1 MRFGVLGPLAVW
13 TDEGVQVRVPEAKVR
28 ALLADLLVHE
38 GRPVPVDRLIDDLWG
53 ARPSANP
60 VGTLQA
66 RVSQLRRALGSADAV
81 VRDPSGY
88 RLAGARVD
96 AKEFA
101 DLLGRAR
108 EGSLEARAGLLADA
122 LALWRGPAY
131 ADHADAAFAAPAA
144 ARLEE
149 ARLTAL
155 EDQAEVRLALGEP
168 VELAELVREHPLRER
183 LRGLHLRALYRGGRQ
198 SEALDSYAEVRA
210 LLADELGVD
219 PSRELAALYEAILR
233 QDPSLDSP
241 PHTRAFLNTVAGEPA
256 TQDPGFESGV
266 RLPVPMTE
274 LIGRDEAV
282 AEVRALLGS
291 SRLVTLTGPGGVGK
305 TRLAVE
311 SAAQVEEV
319 RLVELAATGDPVQA
333 VIEALGLRDDGVSAG
348 PVERLVT
355 ALRDRRLLLVM
366 DNCEHVIDRAA
377 DLVSTLLNAARGLR
391 VLATSREALA
401 VPGERVWPVPPLETE
416 QGIRLFAARA
426 VAADP
431 GFALDEDDAK
441 TVATIVERLDGMP
454 LALELAATKV
464 RALGLREL
472 AVRLDDRFRVLGAG
486 RRGAPGRQQ
495 TLRAVIDWSWELLSE
510 AERVVLRRLAV
521 HADGCLLEAAE
532 QVCAERGVDVVATIA
547 QLVDRSLVSPGPRY
561 RLLETVRAYGLERL
575 AEAGESD
582 VLRERHAAYYTELA
596 ERARL
601 RGPEQGEWLRR
612 LDAEGANLRVALES
626 ETHALRLVNALGWY
640 WYLRGRRG
648 EASAAI
654 ARALTSGTG
663 EPKERA
669 LAAVWHAVMTLSTG
683 DEAEAA
689 PYEELDEAGQAFAD
703 WFMSYVRWAYGDHA
717 VHGVRVERALAA
729 FRRQGD
735 RWGVAAA
742 LCVRARLALV
752 RGDLAA
758 MREDGER
765 SLALF
770 DELGDG
776 WGRSEAMDTLGLLAE
791 IRGDYEESARLRG
804 EGLRLAEELGLEIS
818 FSLSVLGR
826 TALLMG
832 DHALADEYHERARRL
847 AVEHSYKSA
856 EEHAVVGL
864 GLSARRQ
871 GRLDEAEALLRPWL
885 TWLRQVDGQ
894 PGVALILAELG
905 FAAEQRGDLRAALAL
920 HREGYESAG
929 ASGDP
934 RAVALALEGL
944 AGALPARDAAR
955 LLGTATAIRR
965 TVGAPLPRAE
975 RGDVERIAAR
985 ARAELG
991 EREYD
996 RLHASGEGELGEHLP
1011 RAFRGGPCQQPA
1023 AEGLDPLGHADQPEA
1038 PAEP

>member
-1 MRFGVLGPLAVW
+1 MAGGRAVSGRAMGERPGE
-13 TDEGVQVRVPEAKVR
+13 TGR
-28 ALLADLLVHE
+28 ALL
-38 GRPVPVDRLIDDLWG
+38 
-53 ARPSANP
+53 S
-60 VGTLQA
+60 
-66 RVSQLRRALGSADAV
+66 
-81 VRDPSGY
+81 
-88 RLAGARVD
+88 
-96 AKEFA
+96 
-101 DLLGRAR
+101 
-108 EGSLEARAGLLADA
+108 
-122 LALWRGPAY
+122 
-131 ADHADAAFAAPAA
+131 
-144 ARLEE
+144 
-149 ARLTAL
+149 
-155 EDQAEVRLALGEP
+155 
-168 VELAELVREHPLRER
+168 
-183 LRGLHLRALYRGGRQ
+183 
-198 SEALDSYAEVRA
+198 
-210 LLADELGVD
+210 
-219 PSRELAALYEAILR
+219 
-233 QDPSLDSP
+233 
-241 PHTRAFLNTVAGEPA
+241 TVAGGPA

-311 SAAQVEEV
+311 SAAEVEEV

-416 QGIRLFAARA
+416 QGVRLFAARA

-431 GFALDEDDAK
+431 GFALDEGDAK
-441 TVATIVERLDGMP
+441 TVATIVERLDGLP

-582 VLRERHAAYYTELA
+582 VLRERHAAYYTDLA

-654 ARALTSGTG
+654 ARALASGTG

-683 DEAEAA
+683 DEAEAV

-703 WFMSYVRWAYGDHA
+703 WFMSYVRWVYGDYM

-729 FRRQGD
+729 FRRRGD

-742 LCVRARLALV
+742 LCVRARLALIH
-752 RGDLAA
+752 GDLAA

-791 IRGDYEESARLRG
+791 IRGDYGESARLRG

-832 DHALADEYHERARRL
+832 EHALADEYHERARRL

-920 HREGYESAG
+920 HREGYESAS

-965 TVGAPLPRAE
+965 SVGAPLPRAE
-975 RGDVERIAAR
+975 RGDVDRIAAR